1 MLLSIPAATVHIPSN
16 RAQVSQVPHIVPNT
30 CYFLRAGLLFSDF
43 YIMTILTAVRW
54 YLTVVLMYIC
64 LMMNDVEQLFMHL
77 FATYLS
83 SLEKCLLKTFA
94 HL

>member
-1 MLLSIPAATVHIPSN
+1 MLLSIPAATAHIPSN
-16 RAQVSQVPHIVPNT
+16 RAQVSQVPHIVANT
-30 CYFLRAGLLFSDF
+30 CYFLRVGLLFSDF

-64 LMMNDVEQLFMHL
+64 LMMNDVEQLFMYL
-77 FATYLS
+77 FATCLS